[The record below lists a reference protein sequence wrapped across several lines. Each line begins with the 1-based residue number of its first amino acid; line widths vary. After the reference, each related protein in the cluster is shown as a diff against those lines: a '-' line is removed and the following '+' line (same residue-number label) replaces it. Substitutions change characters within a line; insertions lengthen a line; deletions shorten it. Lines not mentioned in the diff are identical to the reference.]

1 MAAIIGKR
9 RDIHLIEKQIA
20 VIINRKERS
29 IL

>member
-1 MAAIIGKR
+1 MAAIIGKGR
-9 RDIHLIEKQIA
+9 EIRLIEKQIA